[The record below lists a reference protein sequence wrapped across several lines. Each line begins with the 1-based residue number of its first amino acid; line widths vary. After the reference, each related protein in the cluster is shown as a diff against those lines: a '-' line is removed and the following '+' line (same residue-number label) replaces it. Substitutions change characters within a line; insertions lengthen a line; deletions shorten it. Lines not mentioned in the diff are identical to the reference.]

1 MTMPIYD
8 HIDYT
13 LHAVDQMK
21 SRRFTEADVELV
33 LRLGE
38 GRPGRRGK
46 WIFELGNIRVVVV
59 EYESS
64 ARIITVIRLRG
75 RP

>member
-1 MTMPIYD
+1 MPIYES
-8 HIDYT
+8 IEYT
-13 LHAVDQMK
+13 PHAVDQMR
-21 SRRFTEADVELV
+21 SRRFTEADVDLV
-33 LRLGE
+33 LRRGE

-59 EYESS
+59 EYKSS

-75 RP
+75 KS